1 MFIVTELYGF
11 ILLDGSQHSVGLI
24 PLRRVEPAKQKRE
37 DLRDS
42 LTISNLLL
50 RPGGAVP
57 TRAHKA
63 MTSDPCSGAFR
74 VT

>member
-1 MFIVTELYGF
+1 M
-11 ILLDGSQHSVGLI
+11 GSYYWMAASTAVDLI
-24 PLRRVEPAKQKRE
+24 PLRHVEPAMQKRE
-37 DLRDS
+37 DVRDS

-57 TRAHKA
+57 TRAHRS